1 MDKVLIT
8 GANGFIGSNLCAY
21 FVEHSYEVHG
31 LVRES
36 SDLHFLEGL
45 PVHLVRA
52 DLAKAATISLPRSID
67 YVIHAASLVID
78 DAPMAKARQNIFD
91 ATVNLIRTL
100 DQNRTRIKRFIYIST
115 GLVLGHRSLNISEEN
130 RGLPALGNLSYA
142 KAKEMTEAFLLDRHR
157 ERGLPVVIL
166 RPTDVFGPNDR
177 TSSLRIL
184 DGIESGWP
192 TLAGTGNKL
201 LSFCYVGNLAKA
213 SHLAC
218 LMRGKDGCAYT
229 VTNGQDVTWRQ
240 LMGYFQIR
248 LGKPQRIFVPVI
260 AAYALA
266 LFMRAI
272 HAFVPS
278 FEAILTWYRVSKVG
292 RSTSYDISKT
302 IAELGYQPDQDLQRQ
317 LESIIEWYGREKASG
332 HTGRLRRR

>member
-1 MDKVLIT
+1 MDRVLIT

-21 FVEHSYEVHG
+21 FLEHSYEVSG

-45 PVHLVRA
+45 PVHLIRG
-52 DLAKAATISLPRSID
+52 DLAKAGEICLPKSID

-91 ATVNLIRTL
+91 ATVNLVHALRESGAG
-100 DQNRTRIKRFIYIST
+100 TRRFIYIST
-115 GLVLGHRSLNISEEN
+115 CLVLGHRTLNISEEN
-130 RGLPALGNLSYA
+130 RGRPALGNLAYTR
-142 KAKEMTEAFLLDRHR
+142 AKEMAESFLL
-157 ERGLPVVIL
+157 ERYRLDGLPVVIL

-192 TLAGTGNKL
+192 TLAGTGDKI

-213 SHLAC
+213 CHLAC
-218 LMRGKDGCAYT
+218 LMRGRDGCAYT
-229 VTNGQDVTWRQ
+229 VTNGQDITWRR
-240 LMGYFQIR
+240 LMGYFQVR
-248 LGKPQRIFVPVI
+248 LRRPQRIFVPVV
-260 AAYALA
+260 AAYAIAVFMQA
-266 LFMRAI
+266 L
-272 HAFVPS
+272 HALVPS
-278 FEAILTWYRVSKVG
+278 FEALLTWYRVSKVG

-302 IAELGYQPDQDLQRQ
+302 VEDLGYQPDQDLDRQ
-317 LESIIEWYGREKASG
+317 LESILEWYAREKASG
-332 HTGRLRRR
+332 YVSKLRGR